1 MLQLTFNPGLT
12 LTGFRTTRP
21 RDFVTRSAATQASIH
36 RAELRPSLRT
46 FAGEF
51 FFTEETEIKDSGYNV
66 VQIEF
71 SFLYRREAT
80 AINRKG

>member
-1 MLQLTFNPGLT
+1 MSMLPSLGIHLACADRQ
-12 LTGFRTTRP
+12 
-21 RDFVTRSAATQASIH
+21 RDFVTRSAGIH

-66 VQIEF
+66 VQIGF
-71 SFLYRREAT
+71 SFMYPQRQR
-80 AINRKG
+80 